1 MPAIT
6 IVIPEPTP
14 TPEPSPHLI
23 EFHDGSITAA
33 DFLAALG
40 LNREWV
46 EVGKAVVA
54 MGLISFIVLCIFL
67 LVRCCMYIDED
78 ERRQEERKK
87 RALSALSSSTV
98 PSSTQPG
105 ASQPSP
111 QDDVGQTSDDA
122 NNMDDCQNDSNK
134 ETGDAQPSA
143 VQNDKSQSTNSS
155 SMDDHESE
163 SDTDEKTYFFAT
175 SPA

>member
-54 MGLISFIVLCIFL
+54 MGTHLVHRAVHL
-67 LVRCCMYIDED
+67 L
-78 ERRQEERKK
+78 
-87 RALSALSSSTV
+87 AGSLLTV